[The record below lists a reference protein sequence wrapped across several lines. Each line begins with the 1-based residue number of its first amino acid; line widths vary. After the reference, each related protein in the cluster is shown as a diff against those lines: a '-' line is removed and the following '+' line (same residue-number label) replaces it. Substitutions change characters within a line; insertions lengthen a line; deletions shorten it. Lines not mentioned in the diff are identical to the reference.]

1 VETLQRPTLVRHLT
15 NWYASLGVFYGEG
28 SRMRRKGIAG
38 LSLVIGV
45 IALGAFTPSAVAHPC
60 ATNVTAMSLT
70 SAISWTGLPT
80 AEDMECQYVEMGAA
94 LAEDTTTAAADPVGD
109 ATASFTRSANM
120 TPISFS
126 ERAVLPFTLNA
137 SFNSD
142 LAFQGKHAYQGTYD
156 GFRILDFTDPANP
169 TQIVNY
175 TACSSTAGQGDIVVW
190 GKLLI
195 RSWDSP
201 VSAGQAATAR
211 CGGQLVGQG
220 FEGIHIFDISDPAN
234 PVMVRQLRMAA
245 TGNEGTAPAGC
256 GSHTATA
263 VPDPARGNL
272 YLYNGGSSVACTG
285 MDIVRINIANP
296 TDAVFLRRAGA
307 SRQCHDNNVIMGSV
321 NLAMCAGGNGFSVFK
336 FDPTIPADDPG
347 GIANPTLL
355 YSKPMG
361 ITTGHSGS
369 FTYDGK
375 VLIFGHEPG
384 GGSQAQCQ
392 VAPTTSVPN
401 RTLFFMDP
409 QTGNQLGALEHQRNQ
424 TNTENC
430 TWHNFNVV
438 PTYKGYAAIV
448 GSYQKGITAIDFT
461 NPAAPQEIA
470 FADPAPLVHP
480 TNPNSIVLGGDW
492 STYWYNGTIYES
504 DIRRGLI
511 TWKLDSEL
519 FNRSRNVE
527 ISNPQTQM
535 MSFDPDNTG
544 ADIAVEVPVEGKDYA
559 VGSTVTPVFTCTDN
573 VGVESCT
580 GSAATLDT
588 STTGAHTFT
597 VTAKDLAGNVTTKTV
612 NYNVLHDD
620 ADGNVSG
627 TVPGTLSLTVGAP
640 ASFGAFTPGVARTYE
655 ASTTANVISSAGDAT
670 LSVADTAATN
680 AGHLVN
686 GAFVLPQALQ
696 ARARNA
702 ANTGTVYA
710 PISSTPLNLLSYAG
724 PISNDPVSLQFSQAI
739 ASTDALRTGLYSK
752 TLVFTLSTTAP

>member
-1 VETLQRPTLVRHLT
+1 
-15 NWYASLGVFYGEG
+15 
-28 SRMRRKGIAG
+28 MRRKGRAG
-38 LSLVIGV
+38 LSLVIGAM
-45 IALGAFTPSAVAHPC
+45 ALGAFAPSAAAHPC
-60 ATNVTAMSLT
+60 ATNMATMSLT
-70 SAISWTGLPT
+70 TAIGWTGLPT
-80 AEDMECQYVEMGAA
+80 TEDMECQYVELGSA

-109 ATASFTRSANM
+109 ATASFIRSPNM

-142 LAFQGKHAYQGTYD
+142 LAFKGKLAFQGTYD
-156 GFRILDFTDPANP
+156 GFRILDFSDPANP

-175 TACSSTAGQGDIVVW
+175 TACSSNAGQGDVVVW
-190 GKLLI
+190 GNLLV

-201 VSAGQAATAR
+201 ANASAT

-220 FEGIHIFDISDPAN
+220 FEGIHIFDISNPAT
-234 PVMVRQLRMAA
+234 PVMVKQLRMAN
-245 TGNEGTAPAGC
+245 TGNEPGAPAGC

-272 YLYNGGSSVACTG
+272 YLYNGGSSGSCTG
-285 MDIVRINIANP
+285 MDIVRINIDNP
-296 TDAVFLRRAGA
+296 TDAVFLRRAA
-307 SRQCHDNNVIMGSV
+307 AQRQCHDNNVIMGDV

-336 FDPTIPADDPG
+336 FDPSIPADDPG
-347 GIANPTLL
+347 GIANPQFL
-355 YSKPMG
+355 YTKPMG

-392 VAPTTSVPN
+392 AGSSTAN

-409 QTGNQLGALEHQRNQ
+409 LTGNQIGSLVHQRNQ

-448 GSYQKGITAIDFT
+448 GSYQKGISALDFS
-461 NPAAPQEIA
+461 NPADPKEIA

-480 TNPNSIVLGGDW
+480 TNPNGIVLGGDW

-519 FNRSRNVE
+519 FDRSRNVE

-535 MSFDPDNTG
+535 MSFDPDNSG
-544 ADIAVEVPVEGKDYA
+544 AEIAIEVPVEGKDYA
-559 VGSTVTPVFTCTDN
+559 VGEVVTPVFTCTDD

-580 GSAATLDT
+580 GSSATLNT

-597 VTAKDLAGNVTTKTV
+597 VTATDLAGNVTTKSVSYT
-612 NYNVLHDD
+612 VLHDD
-620 ADGNVSG
+620 AEGTVSG

-640 ASFGAFTPGVARTYE
+640 ASFGAFTPGVAKVYS

-670 LSVADTAATN
+670 LSVADPAATN

-686 GAFVLPQALQ
+686 GAFALPQAVQ

-702 ANTGTVYA
+702 ANPGTVFA
-710 PISSTPLNLLSYAG
+710 DVSNAPLNLLSYSG
-724 PISNDPVSLQFSQAI
+724 PISNDPVSLEFSQAI

>member
-1 VETLQRPTLVRHLT
+1 
-15 NWYASLGVFYGEG
+15 
-28 SRMRRKGIAG
+28 MRRKGIAA

-45 IALGAFTPSAVAHPC
+45 IALGALAPSASAHPC
-60 ATNVTAMSLT
+60 ASNMAMTSLT
-70 SAISWTGLPT
+70 SAVGLGGLPT
-80 AEDMECQYVEMGAA
+80 TEEMECQYVDLGAVA
-94 LAEDTTTAAADPVGD
+94 LEDTTTAAADPVGD
-109 ATASFTRSANM
+109 AVASYTYSPNM
-120 TPISFS
+120 TPTSYS
-126 ERAVLPFTLNA
+126 ARNVLPYTLNA

-142 LAFQGKHAYQGTYD
+142 LAFKGKLAFQGTYD
-156 GFRILDFTDPANP
+156 GFRVIDFSDPANP

-175 TACSSTAGQGDIVVW
+175 TACSSTAGQGDVVVW
-190 GKLLI
+190 GNLLV
-195 RSWDSP
+195 RSWDAP
-201 VSAGQAATAR
+201 ANASAT

-220 FEGIHIFDISDPAN
+220 FEGIHIFNIADPAN
-234 PVMVRQLRMAA
+234 PVLVRQLRMAS
-245 TGNEGTAPAGC
+245 TGNEAGAPPGC

-272 YLYNGGSSVACTG
+272 YLYNGGSSGSCTG
-285 MDIVRINIANP
+285 MDIVRINIDDP
-296 TDAVFLRRAGA
+296 TQAAFLRRAGA

-321 NLAMCAGGNGFSVFK
+321 NLAMCSGGNGFSVFK
-336 FDPTIPADDPG
+336 FDPSIPADDPG

-392 VAPTTSVPN
+392 ASSSPAN

-409 QTGNQLGALEHQRNQ
+409 LTGNQIGSLVHQRNQ
-424 TNTENC
+424 TSTENC

-448 GSYQKGITAIDFT
+448 GSYQKGISALDFS
-461 NPAAPQEIA
+461 NPAAPQEIG

-504 DIRRGLI
+504 DIRRGVI
-511 TWKLDSEL
+511 TWKIDSEL

-535 MSFDPDNTG
+535 MSFDPDNEG
-544 ADIAVEVPVEGKDYA
+544 ATIDITTPAANADYA

-588 STTGAHTFT
+588 STTGAHSFT
-597 VTAKDLAGNVTTKTV
+597 VTAKDLAGNVSTKTV
-612 NYNVLHDD
+612 SYNVLHDD
-620 ADGNVSG
+620 AEGNVSG
-627 TVPGTLSLTVGAP
+627 TVPGTLALTVGPP
-640 ASFGAFTPGVARTYE
+640 ASFGAFTAGVAREYL
-655 ASTTANVISSAGDAT
+655 ANTTANVVSTAGDAT
-670 LSVADTAATN
+670 LSVADPAATN
-680 AGHLVN
+680 AGHLIN
-686 GAFVLPQALQ
+686 GAFTLPQALQ

-702 ANTGTVYA
+702 ANPATVFA
-710 PISSTPLNLLSYAG
+710 PVSNAPLSLLSYGG
-724 PISNDPVSLQFSQAI
+724 PISNDPVSLDFRQLIGA
-739 ASTDALRTGLYSK
+739 ADPLRTGTYSK